1 VRVRVRVRKRARL
14 SFVKF
19 RLSLLSLLCAMRPQW
34 KPTWDMKRSTVL
46 YTCNNTGMHNVKHA
60 IEYGTVVYDW

>member
-1 VRVRVRVRKRARL
+1 MRRAVGARVCRVAVLLRL
-14 SFVKF
+14 GH
-19 RLSLLSLLCAMRPQW
+19 SLCCATQW

>member
-1 VRVRVRVRKRARL
+1 VH
-14 SFVKF
+14 
-19 RLSLLSLLCAMRPQW
+19 PQW

>member
-1 VRVRVRVRKRARL
+1 
-14 SFVKF
+14 
-19 RLSLLSLLCAMRPQW
+19 
-34 KPTWDMKRSTVL
+34 MKRSTVL